1 MADNYLSIWRHFNK
15 FIIRLDKKSQWWED
29 RVALFCGYLI
39 SKGLPSSTI
48 KSYISAIKSV
58 LRDDGY
64 TWDQNRS
71 ILFSLIQACK
81 LKNDVI
87 KCRLPIQRNLLN
99 LILFEVMRVLPNQCY
114 LVVLYRALFALAYYG
129 MMHIGEL
136 TQAPGCHAVKAKN
149 VHVGQNKDKIKLV
162 LFTSK
167 THGRGSYPQYIKIRA
182 LPQYFLPSAKRA
194 RFFYPFDLVDRFIQ
208 LC

>member
-1 MADNYLSIWRHFNK
+1 M
-15 FIIRLDKKSQWWED
+15 
-29 RVALFCGYLI
+29 
-39 SKGLPSSTI
+39 
-48 KSYISAIKSV
+48 
-58 LRDDGY
+58 
-64 TWDQNRS
+64 
-71 ILFSLIQACK
+71 
-81 LKNDVI
+81 
-87 KCRLPIQRNLLN
+87 
-99 LILFEVMRVLPNQCY
+99 PNQCY

-208 LC
+208 LCGSYDVESENLFIFRDKAPVLPQHVWKLLQDCLTNLSLDASLYDCHSIRIGQTCYMAKDQIPFLKMCSAGQWKLNAVYRYLRN